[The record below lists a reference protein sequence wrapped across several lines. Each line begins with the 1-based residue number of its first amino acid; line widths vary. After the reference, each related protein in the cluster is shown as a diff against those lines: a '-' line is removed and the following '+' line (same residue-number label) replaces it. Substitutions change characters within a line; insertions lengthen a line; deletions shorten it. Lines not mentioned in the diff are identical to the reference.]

1 MGLSVD
7 VVLCASG
14 DNDIPGYMVKNLAKN
29 IGHLGLVV
37 VAVVGVCGVGVG
49 EEVHVVQPGTGV
61 ENVRGEVGVAGVFF
75 GFFELNFVH
84 ISFLELCF
92 TLPNHILNDF

>member
-14 DNDIPGYMVKNLAKN
+14 DNDSPGYMVKNLAKN

-49 EEVHVVQPGTGV
+49 EEVHVVQPGAGV
-61 ENVRGEVGVAGVFF
+61 ENVRGELV
-75 GFFELNFVH
+75 
-84 ISFLELCF
+84 
-92 TLPNHILNDF
+92 